1 MANLTVN
8 PMNKLAS
15 KVKKEKKLIW
25 MFENKITFANKF

>member
-15 KVKKEKKLIW
+15 KVKKEKKKMKKNYICQ
-25 MFENKITFANKF
+25 

>member
-15 KVKKEKKLIW
+15 KVKKEKKIDMDVW
-25 MFENKITFANKF
+25 KQNYICQ